1 MIFWRQTLVYRDC
14 FVYNKVV
21 WCVRLKNGS
30 CSIKEKV
37 KKYFIKIG
45 GNTCGLFKHNESKSK
60 GRQEGNR
67 SAEAYEKRNLEAAAE
82 CLKEELADIILIG
95 KKDKIMEAA
104 GSFDVSKAIFVD
116 PETYDRMDEMVAGLA
131 EARKSKG
138 MTLEEARKI
147 LMDDSLFVAVML
159 VKMGVADGMVSGAIH
174 STADTLRPALQILKT
189 APGTELVSSFFIMVT
204 KTPQYGDDGILL
216 FADCAL
222 NQNPNPAELAC
233 IAGDS
238 AKSYNAFIGKEAR
251 VAMLS
256 HSTMGSAK
264 HADVTKVVDA
274 VKIAKEKYPDLK
286 LDGEIQLDAAIVK
299 EVGELKAPNS
309 TVAGKA
315 NVLVFPDIDAGNI
328 GYKLVQR
335 FGNAEAFGPI
345 LQGIAKPVNDLS
357 RGCSAN
363 DIVAV
368 VALTSVQAQVMANK

>member
-1 MIFWRQTLVYRDC
+1 MDFLSTMKAKAKADK
-14 FVYNKVV
+14 KVIV
-21 WCVRLKNGS
+21 LP
-30 CSIKEKV
+30 
-37 KKYFIKIG
+37 
-45 GNTCGLFKHNESKSK
+45 ES
-60 GRQEGNR
+60 
-67 SAEAYEKRNLEAAAE
+67 YEKRNLEAAAE
-82 CLKEELADIILIG
+82 CLKEELADIILIV

>member
-1 MIFWRQTLVYRDC
+1 MDFFFFFKAKAKADK
-14 FVYNKVV
+14 KVIV
-21 WCVRLKNGS
+21 LP
-30 CSIKEKV
+30 
-37 KKYFIKIG
+37 
-45 GNTCGLFKHNESKSK
+45 ES
-60 GRQEGNR
+60 
-67 SAEAYEKRNLEAAAE
+67 YEKRNLEAAAE

>member
-1 MIFWRQTLVYRDC
+1 MDFLTLM
-14 FVYNKVV
+14 
-21 WCVRLKNGS
+21 
-30 CSIKEKV
+30 KEKAKGD
-37 KKYFIKIG
+37 KKVIV
-45 GNTCGLFKHNESKSK
+45 LPES
-60 GRQEGNR
+60 
-67 SAEAYEKRNLEAAAE
+67 YEIRNLEAASV
-82 CLKEELADIILIG
+82 CLQEDLADIVLIG
-95 KKDKIMEAA
+95 NKEKIMEAA
-104 GSFDVSKAIFVD
+104 GKFDVSRAIFVD
-116 PETYDRMDEMVAGLA
+116 TDTYDRMDEMVAALA

-138 MTLEEARKI
+138 MTLEQAKK
-147 LMDDSLFVAVML
+147 LLLDDAMFIGVML

-204 KTPQYGDDGILL
+204 QTPQYGDDGILL

-222 NQNPNPAELAC
+222 NQNPTAAELAC

-238 AKSYNAFIGKEAR
+238 AKSYEAFVGKEAR

-264 HADVTKVVDA
+264 HADVDKVVQA
-274 VKIAKEKYPDLK
+274 VTIAKAKYPDIK

-299 EVGELKAPNS
+299 EVGELKAPTS
-309 TVAGKA
+309 AVAGKA

-335 FGNAEAFGPI
+335 FGNADAFGPV

-368 VALTSVQAQVMANK
+368 VALTSVQAQVMGL

>member
-1 MIFWRQTLVYRDC
+1 MDFLSTMKAKAKADK
-14 FVYNKVV
+14 KVIV
-21 WCVRLKNGS
+21 LP
-30 CSIKEKV
+30 
-37 KKYFIKIG
+37 
-45 GNTCGLFKHNESKSK
+45 ES
-60 GRQEGNR
+60 
-67 SAEAYEKRNLEAAAE
+67 YEKRNLEAAAE

-368 VALTSVQAQVMANK
+368 VALTSVQAQVKANK

>member
-1 MIFWRQTLVYRDC
+1 MDFLSTMKAKAKADK
-14 FVYNKVV
+14 KVIV
-21 WCVRLKNGS
+21 LP
-30 CSIKEKV
+30 
-37 KKYFIKIG
+37 
-45 GNTCGLFKHNESKSK
+45 ES
-60 GRQEGNR
+60 
-67 SAEAYEKRNLEAAAE
+67 YEKRNLEAAAE

-264 HADVTKVVDA
+264 HADVRKVVEA
-274 VKIAKEKYPDLK
+274 VKIEKEKYPDLK

>member
-1 MIFWRQTLVYRDC
+1 MDFLSTMKAKAKAD
-14 FVYNKVV
+14 
-21 WCVRLKNGS
+21 
-30 CSIKEKV
+30 
-37 KKYFIKIG
+37 KKIIV
-45 GNTCGLFKHNESKSK
+45 LPES
-60 GRQEGNR
+60 
-67 SAEAYEKRNLEAAAE
+67 YEIRNLEAAAE
-82 CLKEELADIILIG
+82 CLRDELAEIVLIG
-95 KKDKIMEAA
+95 NKEKIMEAA

-116 PETYDRMDEMVAGLA
+116 PENYERMDEMVAGLA

-147 LMDDSLFVAVML
+147 LMDDALFVAVML

-238 AKSYNAFIGKEAR
+238 AKSYAAFVGKEAR

-264 HADVTKVVDA
+264 HADVTKVVEA
-274 VKIAKEKYPDLK
+274 VKIAKEKFPEVK

-309 TVAGKA
+309 DVAGKA

-368 VALTSVQAQVMANK
+368 VALTSVQAQVMGK

>member
-1 MIFWRQTLVYRDC
+1 MDFLSTMKAKAKADK
-14 FVYNKVV
+14 KVIV
-21 WCVRLKNGS
+21 LP
-30 CSIKEKV
+30 
-37 KKYFIKIG
+37 
-45 GNTCGLFKHNESKSK
+45 ES
-60 GRQEGNR
+60 
-67 SAEAYEKRNLEAAAE
+67 YEKRNLEAAAE

-159 VKMGVADGMVSGAIH
+159 VKMGVADGMVTGAIH

>member
-1 MIFWRQTLVYRDC
+1 MDFLSTMKAKAKADK
-14 FVYNKVV
+14 KVIV
-21 WCVRLKNGS
+21 LP
-30 CSIKEKV
+30 
-37 KKYFIKIG
+37 
-45 GNTCGLFKHNESKSK
+45 ES
-60 GRQEGNR
+60 
-67 SAEAYEKRNLEAAAE
+67 YEKRNLEAAAE

-138 MTLEEARKI
+138 ITLEEARKI

-274 VKIAKEKYPDLK
+274 VKIAKEKYPELK

>member
-1 MIFWRQTLVYRDC
+1 MDFLSTMKAKAKADK
-14 FVYNKVV
+14 KVIV
-21 WCVRLKNGS
+21 LP
-30 CSIKEKV
+30 
-37 KKYFIKIG
+37 
-45 GNTCGLFKHNESKSK
+45 ES
-60 GRQEGNR
+60 
-67 SAEAYEKRNLEAAAE
+67 YEKRNLEAAAE
-82 CLKEELADIILIG
+82 CLKEELADIVLIG
-95 KKDKIMEAA
+95 SKEKIMEAA

-116 PETYDRMDEMVAGLA
+116 PENYERMDEMVAGLA

-147 LMDDSLFVAVML
+147 LLDDSLFVAVML

-238 AKSYNAFIGKEAR
+238 AKSYAAFVGKEAR

-264 HADVTKVVDA
+264 HADVTKVVEA
-274 VKIAKEKYPDLK
+274 VKIAKEKFPEVK

-309 TVAGKA
+309 DVAGKA

-357 RGCSAN
+357 RGCSAS

-368 VALTSVQAQVMANK
+368 VALTSVQAQVMGK

>member
-1 MIFWRQTLVYRDC
+1 MEFLSTMKAKAKADK
-14 FVYNKVV
+14 KVIV
-21 WCVRLKNGS
+21 LP
-30 CSIKEKV
+30 
-37 KKYFIKIG
+37 
-45 GNTCGLFKHNESKSK
+45 ES
-60 GRQEGNR
+60 
-67 SAEAYEKRNLEAAAE
+67 YEKRNLEAAAE

-104 GSFDVSKAIFVD
+104 GSFDVSKAIFVN

-274 VKIAKEKYPDLK
+274 VKIAKEKYPELK

>member
-1 MIFWRQTLVYRDC
+1 MDFLSEMKAKAKADK
-14 FVYNKVV
+14 KVIV
-21 WCVRLKNGS
+21 LP
-30 CSIKEKV
+30 
-37 KKYFIKIG
+37 
-45 GNTCGLFKHNESKSK
+45 ES
-60 GRQEGNR
+60 
-67 SAEAYEKRNLEAAAE
+67 YEKRNLEAAAE
-82 CLKEELADIILIG
+82 CLRDELADIVLIG
-95 KKDKIMEAA
+95 NKEKIMEAA

-116 PETYDRMDEMVAGLA
+116 PENYEKMDEVVAALA

-138 MTLEEARKI
+138 MTLEEARK
-147 LMDDSLFVAVML
+147 LLLDDPLFMGVML
-159 VKMGVADGMVSGAIH
+159 VKMDIADGMVSGAIH

-204 KTPQYGDDGILL
+204 NTPQYGDDGILL

-222 NQNPNPAELAC
+222 NQNPNPQELAC

-238 AKSYNAFIGKEAR
+238 AKSYEAFIGKEPR

-274 VKIAKEKYPDLK
+274 VKIAKEKFPNVK
-286 LDGEIQLDAAIVK
+286 LDAAIVK

-335 FGNAEAFGPI
+335 FGQAEAFGPI

-368 VALTSVQAQVMANK
+368 VALTSVQAQVMGK

>member
-1 MIFWRQTLVYRDC
+1 MDFLSTMKAKAKADK
-14 FVYNKVV
+14 KVIV
-21 WCVRLKNGS
+21 LP
-30 CSIKEKV
+30 
-37 KKYFIKIG
+37 
-45 GNTCGLFKHNESKSK
+45 ES
-60 GRQEGNR
+60 
-67 SAEAYEKRNLEAAAE
+67 YEKRNLEAAAE

-335 FGNAEAFGPI
+335 LAKAEAYGPVT
-345 LQGIAKPVNDLS
+345 QGIGAPVNDLS
-357 RGCSAN
+357 RGCFAD
-363 DIVAV
+363 DIVGV
-368 VALTSVQAQVMANK
+368 VAITAVQAQMK

>member
-1 MIFWRQTLVYRDC
+1 MDFLSTMKAKAKADK
-14 FVYNKVV
+14 KVIV
-21 WCVRLKNGS
+21 LP
-30 CSIKEKV
+30 
-37 KKYFIKIG
+37 
-45 GNTCGLFKHNESKSK
+45 ES
-60 GRQEGNR
+60 
-67 SAEAYEKRNLEAAAE
+67 YEKRNLEAAAE

-95 KKDKIMEAA
+95 KKDKIIEAA

-315 NVLVFPDIDAGNI
+315 NVLVFPDLDAGNI

>member
-1 MIFWRQTLVYRDC
+1 MDFLSTMKAKAKADK
-14 FVYNKVV
+14 KVIV
-21 WCVRLKNGS
+21 LP
-30 CSIKEKV
+30 
-37 KKYFIKIG
+37 
-45 GNTCGLFKHNESKSK
+45 ES
-60 GRQEGNR
+60 
-67 SAEAYEKRNLEAAAE
+67 YEKRNLEAAAE

-159 VKMGVADGMVSGAIH
+159 VKMGVADGMGSGAIH

-274 VKIAKEKYPDLK
+274 VKIAQEKYPDLK

>member
-1 MIFWRQTLVYRDC
+1 MDFLSTMKAKAKADK
-14 FVYNKVV
+14 KVIV
-21 WCVRLKNGS
+21 LP
-30 CSIKEKV
+30 
-37 KKYFIKIG
+37 
-45 GNTCGLFKHNESKSK
+45 ES
-60 GRQEGNR
+60 
-67 SAEAYEKRNLEAAAE
+67 YEKRNLEAAAE

-104 GSFDVSKAIFVD
+104 SSFDVSKAIFVD

-147 LMDDSLFVAVML
+147 LMDDSLFVAVMM

-274 VKIAKEKYPDLK
+274 VKIAKEKYPELK

>member
-1 MIFWRQTLVYRDC
+1 MDSLSTMKAKAKGDK
-14 FVYNKVV
+14 KVIV
-21 WCVRLKNGS
+21 LP
-30 CSIKEKV
+30 
-37 KKYFIKIG
+37 
-45 GNTCGLFKHNESKSK
+45 ES
-60 GRQEGNR
+60 
-67 SAEAYEKRNLEAAAE
+67 YEKRNLEAAAE

>member
-1 MIFWRQTLVYRDC
+1 MDFLSTMKAKAKADK
-14 FVYNKVV
+14 KVIV
-21 WCVRLKNGS
+21 LP
-30 CSIKEKV
+30 
-37 KKYFIKIG
+37 
-45 GNTCGLFKHNESKSK
+45 ES
-60 GRQEGNR
+60 
-67 SAEAYEKRNLEAAAE
+67 YEKRNLEAAAE
-82 CLKEELADIILIG
+82 CLKEELADIVLIG

-274 VKIAKEKYPDLK
+274 GKISKEKYPELK

>member
-1 MIFWRQTLVYRDC
+1 MDFLSTMKAKAKADK
-14 FVYNKVV
+14 KVIV
-21 WCVRLKNGS
+21 LP
-30 CSIKEKV
+30 
-37 KKYFIKIG
+37 
-45 GNTCGLFKHNESKSK
+45 ES
-60 GRQEGNR
+60 
-67 SAEAYEKRNLEAAAE
+67 YEKRNLEAAAE

-95 KKDKIMEAA
+95 KKDKIIEAA
-104 GSFDVSKAIFVD
+104 VSFDVSKAIFVD

>member
-1 MIFWRQTLVYRDC
+1 MDFLSTMKAKAKAD
-14 FVYNKVV
+14 
-21 WCVRLKNGS
+21 
-30 CSIKEKV
+30 
-37 KKYFIKIG
+37 KKIIV
-45 GNTCGLFKHNESKSK
+45 LPES
-60 GRQEGNR
+60 
-67 SAEAYEKRNLEAAAE
+67 YEKRNLEAAAE
-82 CLKEELADIILIG
+82 CLRDELADIVLIG
-95 KKDKIMEAA
+95 NKEKIMEAA

-116 PETYDRMDEMVAGLA
+116 PEKYERMDEMVAALA

-138 MTLEEARKI
+138 MTLKEARK
-147 LMDDSLFVAVML
+147 LLLDDALFMGVML
-159 VKMGVADGMVSGAIH
+159 VKAGVADGMVSGAIH

-204 KTPQYGDDGILL
+204 KTPEYGDDGILL

-238 AKSYNAFIGKEAR
+238 AKSYEAFVGKEAR

-274 VKIAKEKYPDLK
+274 VKIAKEKYPNLK

-315 NVLVFPDIDAGNI
+315 NVLIFPDIDAGNI

-335 FGNAEAFGPI
+335 FGHAEAFGPV

-368 VALTSVQAQVMANK
+368 VALTSVQAQVMGK

>member
-1 MIFWRQTLVYRDC
+1 MDFLSTMKAKAKADK
-14 FVYNKVV
+14 KVIV
-21 WCVRLKNGS
+21 LP
-30 CSIKEKV
+30 
-37 KKYFIKIG
+37 
-45 GNTCGLFKHNESKSK
+45 ES
-60 GRQEGNR
+60 
-67 SAEAYEKRNLEAAAE
+67 YEKRNLEAAAE

-95 KKDKIMEAA
+95 KKDKIIEAA

-357 RGCSAN
+357 RGCSWE
-363 DIVAV
+363 DIVGV
-368 VALTSVQAQVMANK
+368 VALTAVQAQLM

>member
-1 MIFWRQTLVYRDC
+1 MDFLSTMKAKAKADK
-14 FVYNKVV
+14 KVIV
-21 WCVRLKNGS
+21 LP
-30 CSIKEKV
+30 
-37 KKYFIKIG
+37 
-45 GNTCGLFKHNESKSK
+45 ES
-60 GRQEGNR
+60 
-67 SAEAYEKRNLEAAAE
+67 YEKRNLEAAAE

-357 RGCSAN
+357 RGCSWE
-363 DIVAV
+363 DIVGV
-368 VALTSVQAQVMANK
+368 VALTAVQAQLM

>member
-1 MIFWRQTLVYRDC
+1 MDFLSTMKAKAKAD
-14 FVYNKVV
+14 
-21 WCVRLKNGS
+21 
-30 CSIKEKV
+30 
-37 KKYFIKIG
+37 KKIIV
-45 GNTCGLFKHNESKSK
+45 LPES
-60 GRQEGNR
+60 
-67 SAEAYEKRNLEAAAE
+67 YEKRNLEAAAE
-82 CLKEELADIILIG
+82 CLKDDLAEIVLIG
-95 KKDKIMEAA
+95 NKEKIMEAA

-116 PETYDRMDEMVAGLA
+116 PENYERMDEMVAGLA

-147 LMDDSLFVAVML
+147 LLDDSLFMAVML
-159 VKMGVADGMVSGAIH
+159 VKLGVADGMVSGAIH

-238 AKSYNAFIGKEAR
+238 AKSYAAFIGKEAR

-264 HADVTKVVDA
+264 HADVTKVTDA
-274 VKIAKEKYPDLK
+274 VKIAKEKYPELK
-286 LDGEIQLDAAIVK
+286 LDGELQLDASIVK

-335 FGNAEAFGPI
+335 FGNAEAYGPI

-357 RGCSAN
+357 RGCSAS

-368 VALTSVQAQVMANK
+368 VALTSVQAQVMGK

>member
-1 MIFWRQTLVYRDC
+1 MDFLSTMKAKAKADK
-14 FVYNKVV
+14 KVIV
-21 WCVRLKNGS
+21 LP
-30 CSIKEKV
+30 
-37 KKYFIKIG
+37 
-45 GNTCGLFKHNESKSK
+45 ES
-60 GRQEGNR
+60 
-67 SAEAYEKRNLEAAAE
+67 YEKRNLEAAAE

-345 LQGIAKPVNDLS
+345 LQGIAKPINDLS

>member
-1 MIFWRQTLVYRDC
+1 MDFLSTMKAKAKEDK
-14 FVYNKVV
+14 KVIV
-21 WCVRLKNGS
+21 LP
-30 CSIKEKV
+30 
-37 KKYFIKIG
+37 
-45 GNTCGLFKHNESKSK
+45 ES
-60 GRQEGNR
+60 
-67 SAEAYEKRNLEAAAE
+67 YEKRNLEAAAE

>member
-1 MIFWRQTLVYRDC
+1 MDFLTEMKAKAKAD
-14 FVYNKVV
+14 
-21 WCVRLKNGS
+21 
-30 CSIKEKV
+30 
-37 KKYFIKIG
+37 KKTIV
-45 GNTCGLFKHNESKSK
+45 LPESF
-60 GRQEGNR
+60 
-67 SAEAYEKRNLEAAAE
+67 EKRNLEAAAE
-82 CLKEELADIILIG
+82 CLRDGLANIVLIG
-95 KKDKIMEAA
+95 NKAKILEAA
-104 GSFDVSKAIFVD
+104 GSFDVSGAIFVD
-116 PETYDRMDEMVAGLA
+116 PENYEKMDEMTAALA

-138 MTLEEARKI
+138 MTLEEARK
-147 LMDDSLFVAVML
+147 LLLDDALFVGVML

-204 KTPQYGDDGILL
+204 KTPQYGDEGILL

-238 AKSYNAFIGKEAR
+238 AKSYEAFIGKEAR

-274 VKIAKEKYPDLK
+274 VKLAKEKYPALK

-368 VALTSVQAQVMANK
+368 VALTSVQAQVMGK

>member
-1 MIFWRQTLVYRDC
+1 MDFLSTMKAKAKADK
-14 FVYNKVV
+14 KVIV
-21 WCVRLKNGS
+21 LP
-30 CSIKEKV
+30 
-37 KKYFIKIG
+37 
-45 GNTCGLFKHNESKSK
+45 ES
-60 GRQEGNR
+60 
-67 SAEAYEKRNLEAAAE
+67 YEKRNLEAAAE

-286 LDGEIQLDAAIVK
+286 LDGELQLDAAIVK
-299 EVGELKAPNS
+299 QVGELKAPNS

>member
-1 MIFWRQTLVYRDC
+1 MDFLSTMKAKAKADK
-14 FVYNKVV
+14 KVIV
-21 WCVRLKNGS
+21 LP
-30 CSIKEKV
+30 
-37 KKYFIKIG
+37 
-45 GNTCGLFKHNESKSK
+45 ES
-60 GRQEGNR
+60 
-67 SAEAYEKRNLEAAAE
+67 YEKRNLEAAAE

-315 NVLVFPDIDAGNI
+315 NVLVFPEIEAGNI

>member
-1 MIFWRQTLVYRDC
+1 MDFLSTMKAKAKADK
-14 FVYNKVV
+14 KVIV
-21 WCVRLKNGS
+21 LP
-30 CSIKEKV
+30 
-37 KKYFIKIG
+37 
-45 GNTCGLFKHNESKSK
+45 ES
-60 GRQEGNR
+60 
-67 SAEAYEKRNLEAAAE
+67 YEKRNLEAAAE

-95 KKDKIMEAA
+95 KKDKIIEAA

-328 GYKLVQR
+328 GYKRVQR

>member
-1 MIFWRQTLVYRDC
+1 MDFLSTMKAKAKADK
-14 FVYNKVV
+14 KVIV
-21 WCVRLKNGS
+21 LP
-30 CSIKEKV
+30 
-37 KKYFIKIG
+37 
-45 GNTCGLFKHNESKSK
+45 ES
-60 GRQEGNR
+60 
-67 SAEAYEKRNLEAAAE
+67 YEKRNLEAAAE

-335 FGNAEAFGPI
+335 LGRAEAYGPM
-345 LQGIAKPVNDLS
+345 LQGIARPVNDLS
-357 RGCSAN
+357 RGCSWE
-363 DIVAV
+363 DIVGV
-368 VALTSVQAQVMANK
+368 VALTAVQAQLV

>member
-1 MIFWRQTLVYRDC
+1 MDFLSTMKAKAKADK
-14 FVYNKVV
+14 KVIV
-21 WCVRLKNGS
+21 LP
-30 CSIKEKV
+30 
-37 KKYFIKIG
+37 
-45 GNTCGLFKHNESKSK
+45 ES
-60 GRQEGNR
+60 
-67 SAEAYEKRNLEAAAE
+67 YEKRNLDAAAE
-82 CLKEELADIILIG
+82 CMKEELADIILIG